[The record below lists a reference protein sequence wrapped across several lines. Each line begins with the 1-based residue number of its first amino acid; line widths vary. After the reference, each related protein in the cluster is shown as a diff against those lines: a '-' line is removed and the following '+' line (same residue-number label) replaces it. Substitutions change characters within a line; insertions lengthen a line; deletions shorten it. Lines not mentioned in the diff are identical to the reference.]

1 MAQARPTSRS
11 VQVAKPLDV
20 QRLEAF
26 LFDLDGVL
34 TKTATVH
41 ARAWKRMFDD
51 YLAAR
56 AAGAGEPFV
65 PFDVTTDYLRYVD
78 GKPRYEG
85 VRSFL
90 DSRGVTLPDGS
101 PGDPA
106 SRETIA
112 GLGNRKQRYFEEL
125 LATEGVEVFP
135 DAAALVHELKRHAMP
150 TAVVTS
156 SRNCD
161 DVLRAAGLDGL
172 FDVSIDGVEA
182 ARRGLRGKPEPDTFL
197 EAARRLRA
205 APARSVVFEDALSG
219 VEAGRRGGFH
229 VVGVDR
235 VGQTEALSRGGADIV
250 MSDLTEFGDLMRE
263 RWR

>member
-1 MAQARPTSRS
+1 MTQARPTGHS
-11 VQVAKPLDV
+11 VQAAKPLDV
-20 QRLEAF
+20 RRLEAF

-41 ARAWKRMFDD
+41 ARAWKRMFDE
-51 YLAAR
+51 YLSARAAR
-56 AAGAGEPFV
+56 AGVPFV
-65 PFDVTTDYLRYVD
+65 GFDPEADYLRYVD

-85 VRSFL
+85 VRSL
-90 DSRGVTLPDGS
+90 LASRGISLPDGS
-101 PGDPA
+101 PGDPP

-112 GLGNRKQRYFEEL
+112 GLGNRKQQYFEGL

-135 DAAALVHELKRHAMP
+135 DAAALVHELRRHAMP

-156 SRNCD
+156 SRNCE
-161 DVLRAAGLDGL
+161 DVLRAAGLNGL

-182 ARRGLRGKPEPDTFL
+182 ARLGLRGKPEPDTFL
-197 EAARRLRA
+197 EAAHRLHA
-205 APARSVVFEDALSG
+205 APSRSVVFEDALSG

-235 VGQTEALSRGGADIV
+235 VGQAEALSRGGADTV
-250 MSDLTEFGDLMRE
+250 MSNLTEFGDLMRE

>member
-1 MAQARPTSRS
+1 MTRVRPTSS
-11 VQVAKPLDV
+11 PVQAAKPLDV
-20 QRLEAF
+20 RRLEAF

-41 ARAWKRMFDD
+41 ARAWKRMFDE
-51 YLAAR
+51 YLGAEAAR
-56 AAGAGEPFV
+56 RGGAFV
-65 PFDVTTDYLRYVD
+65 PFDIKADYLRYVD

-85 VRSFL
+85 VRSFFA
-90 DSRGVTLPDGS
+90 SRGVALPDGS
-101 PGDPA
+101 HDDPP

-112 GLGNRKQRYFEEL
+112 GLGNRKQQYFEEL
-125 LATEGVEVFP
+125 IATEGVEVFP
-135 DAAALVHELKRHAMP
+135 DAAALVHELKRHDMP

-182 ARRGLRGKPEPDTFL
+182 ARLRLRGKPQPDTFL

-205 APARSVVFEDALSG
+205 APSRSVVFEDALSG
-219 VEAGRRGGFH
+219 VEAGRSGGFH

-235 VGQTEALSRGGADIV
+235 VGQMEALSRGGADIV
-250 MSDLTEFGDLMRE
+250 LSDLTEFADLMRE